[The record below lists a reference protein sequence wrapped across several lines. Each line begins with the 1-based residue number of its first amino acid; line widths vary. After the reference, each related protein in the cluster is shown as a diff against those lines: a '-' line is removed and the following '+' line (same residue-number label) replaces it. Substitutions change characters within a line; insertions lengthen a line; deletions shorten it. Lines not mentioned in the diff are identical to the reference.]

1 MTFGQFNIAQCFCT
15 VIMECIL
22 ELHTIT
28 CLYTFTCF
36 ITFTPFDLPT
46 SVAKAPAPG
55 CYLPCYL
62 FSFLLVC
69 WQIRG
74 ISVMRGRFDQISLF
88 CSELNSRFLAQEL
101 IKKFQIISGWK
112 PLAGWI
118 WCKLGLH
125 SWPHGDCLWH
135 LKHQWRK
142 HVGARS
148 PFSVVGQQLDCPS
161 GVWLTSGVPWLLHCT
176 SIFVWQCERL
186 LCASA
191 SSPSK
196 DLVTPR
202 FIGLLPT
209 LTGTA
214 NSRRGT
220 N

>member
-1 MTFGQFNIAQCFCT
+1 MGGEIKELEDGEEGEEKKEKFFRADGRLDQSKVVQEVLADLKNCKVGHMTFGQFNIAQCFCT

-101 IKKFQIISGWK
+101 IKEFKSFQVGN
-112 PLAGWI
+112 
-118 WCKLGLH
+118 
-125 SWPHGDCLWH
+125 LW
-135 LKHQWRK
+135 Q
-142 HVGARS
+142 VGYDAN
-148 PFSVVGQQLDCPS
+148 
-161 GVWLTSGVPWLLHCT
+161 
-176 SIFVWQCERL
+176 
-186 LCASA
+186 
-191 SSPSK
+191 
-196 DLVTPR
+196 LV
-202 FIGLLPT
+202 FIVDHT
-209 LTGTA
+209 VIVFGTF
-214 NSRRGT
+214 
-220 N
+220 